1 LREPTTLPRMD
12 QLRRLLRNLFTAL
25 LALIILFEEWGWEPL
40 SALLA
45 KLAHLPLW
53 AWIESRIAR
62 LPPWA
67 AVAVFM
73 LPALALLPVK
83 LLALFLIGRHHAFMG
98 LCVLLAAKVV
108 GTALLARLFTL
119 TQPALMQL
127 AWFARWYPR
136 WKHWKDGIIAQV
148 RASPAWRL
156 GRRIKARTRV
166 RWNAFRRRH
175 GWAPT
180 GH

>member
-1 LREPTTLPRMD
+1 MD
-12 QLRRLLRNLFTAL
+12 QLRRLLRNSFTAL
-25 LALIILFEEWGWEPL
+25 LALVLLFEEWGWEPL
-40 SALLA
+40 AALVA
-45 KLAHLPLW
+45 KLARLPLW
-53 AWIESRIAR
+53 ARLESRIAH

-67 AVAVFM
+67 AVAVFA

-98 LCVLLAAKVV
+98 LCVLIGAKLI

-119 TQPALMQL
+119 TQPALMRL

-156 GRRIKARTRV
+156 GRRMKARTRV
-166 RWNAFRRRH
+166 RWAALRRRF
-175 GWAPT
+175 G
-180 GH
+180 